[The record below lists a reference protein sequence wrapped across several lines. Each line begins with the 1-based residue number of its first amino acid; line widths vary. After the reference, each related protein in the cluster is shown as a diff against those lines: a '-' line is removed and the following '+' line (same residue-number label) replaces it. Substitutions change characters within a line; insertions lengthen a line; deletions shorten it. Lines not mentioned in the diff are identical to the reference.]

1 MRYHVQGVSES
12 VRFEILAGAD
22 RGGAEDRRRSSLCD
36 ERICEAA
43 HAIEEAPW
51 AWALGTS
58 RQLRDDEAS

>member
-12 VRFEILAGAD
+12 VRFEILAG
-22 RGGAEDRRRSSLCD
+22 RSGVEDRRRSSLCD

-51 AWALGTS
+51 AWALGTP